1 MIFISIKEFSLRCI
15 SITLAA
21 IALMLISADTHAQ
34 VKLGASQLPTY
45 VDNEGEPARLNS
57 IVTEAFA
64 RMEQT
69 VELSVMRPAF
79 LGSSVLGGS
88 LDGEY
93 AFLDLDHN
101 KSSFSYSASYLP
113 VYLYAVSKKP
123 SVKEVVLLPHLKDE
137 RIAVENRFAN
147 TDKLRLIKD
156 IKWARNPST
165 FDAFRQL
172 ADNRAYYLMTS
183 RLLVDEFNRLL
194 RSENEELVHLSAQPL
209 VTAGFHLALSGT
221 SSATQA
227 LLKRF
232 DKTISNMQQDGTYNR
247 LLGID
252 WLTKDL
258 DDDGVADFI
267 SSADMV
273 HTSLNPTALSYAF
286 ALDGTKASQ
295 QSHYYVDGTLYEDAQ
310 AAFAALAEVTQTA
323 RPSLLDEE
331 VYQRVLQRW

>member
-1 MIFISIKEFSLRCI
+1 MRCI
-15 SITLAA
+15 TITLAA
-21 IALMLISADTHAQ
+21 IAFVLISTDTHAQ
-34 VKLGASQLPTY
+34 IKLGASQLPTY

-57 IVTEAFA
+57 IVSEAFA
-64 RMEQT
+64 RMEQAL
-69 VELSVMRPAF
+69 ELTVMRPAF
-79 LGSSVLGGS
+79 LGSSVLGGQ

-93 AFLDLDHN
+93 AFLDLDHQ
-101 KSSFSYSASYLP
+101 KSQFSYSQSYLP
-113 VYLYAVSKKP
+113 VYLYAVSKKA

-137 RIAVENRFAN
+137 RIAIENRFAN

-165 FDAFRQL
+165 FDAFKQL
-172 ADNRAYYLMTS
+172 ADNRAYYLMTT

-194 RSENEELVHLSAQPL
+194 RAENEELVYLSAQPL
-209 VTAGFHLALSGT
+209 VTAGFHLALSGS

-227 LLKRF
+227 LLTQF
-232 DKTISNMQQDGTYNR
+232 DNTINTMQQDGTYNR

-267 SSADMV
+267 SSTEMA

-286 ALDGTKASQ
+286 ALDNTMASQ
-295 QSHYYVDGTLYEDAQ
+295 QSHYYVDGTLYKDAQ
-310 AAFAALAEVTQTA
+310 AAFAALAKVTQTP
-323 RPSLLDEE
+323 RPSLLDKD
-331 VYQRVLQRW
+331 VYQRILERW